1 MAREFG
7 WLDIDTIAVQL
18 AERNAGSDPLRVRFT
33 ELRRMVES
41 LPGFV
46 PDPDHPV
53 NERILEEIQRL
64 WIEELEDADRDED

>member
-18 AERNAGSDPLRVRFT
+18 AERQAGVDPLRVRFT
-33 ELRRMVES
+33 ELRRMVEA
-41 LPGFV
+41 LPGFA

-64 WIEELEDADRDED
+64 WIEELQDADRDED

>member
-7 WLDIDTIAVQL
+7 WLDINTIAEQL
-18 AERNAGSDPLRVRFT
+18 AERHAGADPLRVRFT
-33 ELRRMVES
+33 ELRKMVEA

-64 WIEELEDADRDED
+64 WIEELEDADHDED

>member
-1 MAREFG
+1 MSREFG
-7 WLDIDTIAVQL
+7 WLEVDVIAGEL
-18 AERNAGSDPLRVRFT
+18 AARHTSVDPLRLRFT

-46 PDPDHPV
+46 ADPDHPV

-64 WIEELEDADRDED
+64 WIEELDDADRDDE

>member
-7 WLDIDTIAVQL
+7 CLDIDTIAVQL
-18 AERNAGSDPLRVRFT
+18 AERQAGVDPLRVRFT
-33 ELRRMVES
+33 ELRRMVEA
-41 LPGFV
+41 LPGFA

-64 WIEELEDADRDED
+64 WIEELQDADRDED

>member
-7 WLDIDTIAVQL
+7 WLDVDDIAVAL
-18 AERNAGSDPLRVRFT
+18 VERHAGADPLRVRFT
-33 ELRRMVES
+33 ELRKMVEA
-41 LPGFV
+41 LPGFA

>member
-7 WLDIDTIAVQL
+7 WLDIDTIAAQL
-18 AERNAGSDPLRVRFT
+18 AESQPGVDPLRVRFT
-33 ELRRMVES
+33 ELRKMVEA
-41 LPGFV
+41 LPGFI

-64 WIEELEDADRDED
+64 WTEELEDAGRDED